1 MIVEVKAKEARAAV
15 QKAKEAYEKAVTR
28 RAETQRELTNL
39 LNRKTSWTPDD
50 LARFTTLYPSDHEN
64 EAQVQQAAAR
74 LAAFERESEN
84 ASTELGRLILT
95 RYLSG
100 KGD

>member
-1 MIVEVKAKEARAAV
+1 
-15 QKAKEAYEKAVTR
+15 VTT

-64 EAQVQQAAAR
+64 EQLVQKTAEELSRA
-74 LAAFERESEN
+74 ERESER
-84 ASTELGRLILT
+84 ASADLGRLILS
-95 RYLSG
+95 RYVSNLPYLG
-100 KGD
+100 